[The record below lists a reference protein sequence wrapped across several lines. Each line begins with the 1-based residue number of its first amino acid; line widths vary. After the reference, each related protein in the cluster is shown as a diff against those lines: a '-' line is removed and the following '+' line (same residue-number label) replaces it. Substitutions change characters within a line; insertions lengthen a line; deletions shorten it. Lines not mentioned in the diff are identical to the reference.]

1 MKTCLK
7 AVICF
12 LVVLVFCA
20 CYAQQASAATMMLPG
35 DLRTIEEEA
44 FAGDTSLD
52 EVVVPE
58 GVQRIKSRAFADS
71 SLKAISLPSTLRSL
85 ADDAFDGTSLSEVNA
100 EWNTLGANW
109 AITNGVK
116 LATSAP
122 SSFSSEETIHSAGN
136 TKAENGTDVTAYLG
150 KCFTVQD
157 EVGGWFKFTAPVSG
171 SYTFSVK
178 APDISQSFYIR
189 ISANRTGTIS
199 LIKEFRFDQSDEVV
213 TYRLDDV
220 IEGETIYWWDAKSSN
235 KGKTFLDPFQLMVA
249 PVEYISKVE
258 VKTAV
263 ITGTV
268 IDAITGQGIA
278 GVTVSVVDIEDTAD
292 EQSLLMGTGGIG
304 IGTSAALGAVY
315 STVTDQYGYY
325 SLLAPI
331 GLQLLHFELPGYI
344 SYDQEVNVSSDGG
357 DVPQAILSKELT
369 GDQYR
374 VVLKWG
380 NTPADLDSH
389 LINENFHVYYAA
401 KTATGY
407 DAMLDLDDTDGV
419 GPETVTFTVENNQTY
434 SYYVKD
440 YTNRDSTSSSALGAS
455 GATVMIYHGNSV
467 TEKHVPKGVGIYWHV
482 FDLVNGRIQY
492 VDTIGNTEPTA
503 SGTALSSV
511 VVSATP
517 ESQTVGNS
525 GASPFKYTISWT
537 DNIESLHVY
546 IEGMNFIEEWSKEN
560 GGTASDSYA
569 DGKGGIGDEAL
580 AQKMKQYTF
589 YPVSGTMPNDY
600 VVQIWAED
608 ESGRGTEKWTGI
620 LTVDDRLH
628 TTEAKAGTE
637 EAVDKMINETI
648 QTEEAKKTLA
658 NGLSVVFMIEG
669 AGTSSD
675 TSVRR
680 NGLCVVVKNDE
691 NGVPQIVFESNYCSS
706 IPDRPKDETSNEGD
720 AVPTLIDGTYT
731 IKVGSHWNEGK
742 KQNSDTGATKYA
754 CLDVINA
761 KVARF
766 SSDSPNG
773 YVSTS
778 SNIQIHR
785 RSSNNIYQTGS
796 PNSAGCNLVGA
807 VQGSGTE
814 RYSNKYNEFMYKVG
828 AYDSL
833 VENQAIPLSSKTGQE
848 IGIYVVDRSLA
859 KAYLVSLYGEEG
871 AKKVMGTSK

>member
-12 LVVLVFCA
+12 LVVLVFCT

-58 GVQRIKSRAFADS
+58 GVQRIRSRAFADS

-85 ADDAFDGTSLSEVNA
+85 ADDAFDGTSLSQVNA

-122 SSFSSEETIHSAGN
+122 SSFSSEETILSAGN

-157 EVGGWFKFTAPVSG
+157 VTGGWFKFTAPVAG
-171 SYTFSVK
+171 SYTFSVR
-178 APDISQSFYIR
+178 APSITETFYIR
-189 ISANRTGTIS
+189 IYANRTGTIS
-199 LIKEFRFDQSDEVV
+199 EIQKFKFEQSDEVV
-213 TYRLDDV
+213 SYTLDNV
-220 IEGETIYWWDAKSSN
+220 SEGEIIYWWDARSSN
-235 KGKTFLDPFQLMVA
+235 MGWTFKESFDLMVA

-292 EQSLLMGTGGIG
+292 EQSLLMGTDSIG
-304 IGTSAALGAVY
+304 IGASAALGAVY

-389 LINENFHVYYAA
+389 LINENFHVYYSQ
-401 KTATGY
+401 KTTSVS

-419 GPETVTFTVENNQTY
+419 GPETVTFTAESNQTY

-492 VDTIGNTEPTA
+492 VDTIGNTEPMA

-608 ESGRGTEKWTGI
+608 ESGRETNRWSGKLTVANIVYTQGKSRKKEVDGIKVNCDIYAVSGTRYFPSEAEKYGIIDFSNGEPPYSLNTQTISAIEEIRDNLYGNERQGWVTALWGEYYLTSYSDVGFSGFRDDTSWSTWGLHEGVDLQYTTGTKTPEIYSLTDGKVVMDGKNSLGIIAVEKGEYWIIYMHCDSCEVNKNDSVKKGECIGKQGDKGANGAYHVHLSVWPKAWNGNTGI
-620 LTVDDRLH
+620 AL
-628 TTEAKAGTE
+628 
-637 EAVDKMINETI
+637 DKGNDTND
-648 QTEEAKKTLA
+648 TF
-658 NGLSVVFMIEG
+658 NG
-669 AGTSSD
+669 
-675 TSVRR
+675 
-680 NGLCVVVKNDE
+680 N
-691 NGVPQIVFESNYCSS
+691 
-706 IPDRPKDETSNEGD
+706 
-720 AVPTLIDGTYT
+720 
-731 IKVGSHWNEGK
+731 
-742 KQNSDTGATKYA
+742 
-754 CLDVINA
+754 
-761 KVARF
+761 
-766 SSDSPNG
+766 NG
-773 YVSTS
+773 YSGLGKD
-778 SNIQIHR
+778 
-785 RSSNNIYQTGS
+785 IYS
-796 PNSAGCNLVGA
+796 IL
-807 VQGSGTE
+807 
-814 RYSNKYNEFMYKVG
+814 
-828 AYDSL
+828 YDL
-833 VENQAIPLSSKTGQE
+833 MN
-848 IGIYVVDRSLA
+848 
-859 KAYLVSLYGEEG
+859 
-871 AKKVMGTSK
+871 